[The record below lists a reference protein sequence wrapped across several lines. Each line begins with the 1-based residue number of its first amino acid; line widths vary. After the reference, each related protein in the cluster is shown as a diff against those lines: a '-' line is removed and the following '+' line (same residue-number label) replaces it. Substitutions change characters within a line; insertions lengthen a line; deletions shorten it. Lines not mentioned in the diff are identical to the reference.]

1 MCVMDNENN
10 KNISENSSI
19 FYNQSEKRISNWWF
33 YRVSSSFANK
43 LGLNTILLL
52 SKVLSSTNLPS
63 LWLRV
68 SMMFISAIV
77 LLLVTFTETIQ
88 ASTPEFKRGGVYL
101 SGDVILG
108 KGNNIN

>member
-1 MCVMDNENN
+1 MYVMDKENN
-10 KNISENSSI
+10 KSISEKSSI
-19 FYNQSEKRISNWWF
+19 FYNQSKARTSYWWF
-33 YRVSSSFANK
+33 YRVSSTFANK

-52 SKVLSSTNLPS
+52 SKALSFTNLPS
-63 LWLRV
+63 SWLRV

-77 LLLVTFTETIQ
+77 LFLVTFTETIQ

-108 KGNNIN
+108 KIII